1 MMVPRANLSRFAHF
15 LSLAQ
20 FAFSSLVL
28 TSVGLAQAQNYTA
41 IPFLILGLWKFG
53 FPETL
58 LYFHSKFVQLRLVSS
73 QKQLMM

>member
-1 MMVPRANLSRFAHF
+1 VCRHAHF

-20 FAFSSLVL
+20 FAFCSFLL

-58 LYFHSKFVQLRLVSS
+58 LYFHSKFRQLGLMSS
-73 QKQLMM
+73 QKQCVI